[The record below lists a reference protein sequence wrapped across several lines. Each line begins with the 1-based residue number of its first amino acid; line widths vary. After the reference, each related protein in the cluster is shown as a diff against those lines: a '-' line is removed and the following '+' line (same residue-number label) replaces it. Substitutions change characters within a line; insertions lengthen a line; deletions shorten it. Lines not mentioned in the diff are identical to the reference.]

1 MFNRK
6 NTSRSLVQVKAE
18 HNSLITT
25 RSTAIAAGE
34 VLLSDLDIPTAA
46 YARQNR
52 RADEGPNDL
61 NVLAQAILDNTPASQ
76 LTPKNHTFLMNM
88 MSYGA
93 ITDKQRKYLMDL
105 ADKYI
110 GSADCIE
117 AA

>member
-1 MFNRK
+1 MFNFK
-6 NTSRSLVQVKAE
+6 SSRTLPQLRVEVSEAISIRVAAIEEGHISL
-18 HNSLITT
+18 N
-25 RSTAIAAGE
+25 
-34 VLLSDLDIPTAA
+34 DLDIPSEK

-61 NVLAQAILDNTPASQ
+61 NILAQAILDNTPASQ
-76 LTPKNHTFLMNM
+76 LTPKNHSFLMNM